1 MSFVTY
7 MILWLRVWRY
17 RGGRDGHETLQQ
29 FMNFLGRQPLPP
41 PLEQET
47 LKESVYVPKR
57 SSKVYPGVVVFCVPE
72 LAESERQ
79 SNIDISNLQ
88 VN

>member
-1 MSFVTY
+1 M
-7 MILWLRVWRY
+7 WRY

-29 FMNFLGRQPLPP
+29 FINFLGRQPLPSH
-41 PLEQET
+41 LEQET
-47 LKESVYVPKR
+47 QKQGVVVPKR

-79 SNIDISNLQ
+79 SNIDTSNLQ
-88 VN
+88 VIIAVLMTS